1 MARTINKNELGKV
14 LTEQMA
20 TASARLRQ
28 VPGLKENIVEA
39 FTKLTPDHII
49 QDSDLKKV
57 LMQLSQKATITKS
70 LVEDTVRTVVEAR
83 DRSDLRMVITNLL
96 SKMKPTGFVIHDD
109 DPDLIIQRFNL
120 KSNTSLTRIRQA
132 VGEFMAAPRNLE
144 NVSQTELRY
153 FVRKELEKRGPV
165 DARKVNAIVQQYLK
179 TADPE
184 RPYSPETLRTLVRA
198 NTPNV
203 DTQAPSGLPGDEED
217 VQALKARRKKKHA
230 DDANP
235 YVTSGDTVPTGTR
248 YRKTF
253 FDTIRTKMQRYGLRP
268 LTKQARNW
276 LTDSVQKAQS
286 PTQSQL
292 FKRSIVATTMAEA
305 FIGRMFFYAY
315 EAKWK
320 DELPFWDRF
329 PLIFVV
335 DIYEDGWL
343 GINLHY
349 LPMRLRMQLFDALL
363 ALADNRSLDDVT
375 RLRLSYNYIKS
386 FSTFPLVKP
395 CLKRYLMHHVES
407 SLLEV
412 KPLDWEIAVFLP
424 CEQFQKQSKER
435 VWTESRR
442 IIRKQQ
448 GR

>member
-1 MARTINKNELGKV
+1 
-14 LTEQMA
+14 
-20 TASARLRQ
+20 
-28 VPGLKENIVEA
+28 
-39 FTKLTPDHII
+39 
-49 QDSDLKKV
+49 
-57 LMQLSQKATITKS
+57 
-70 LVEDTVRTVVEAR
+70 
-83 DRSDLRMVITNLL
+83 
-96 SKMKPTGFVIHDD
+96 
-109 DPDLIIQRFNL
+109 
-120 KSNTSLTRIRQA
+120 
-132 VGEFMAAPRNLE
+132 
-144 NVSQTELRY
+144 
-153 FVRKELEKRGPV
+153 
-165 DARKVNAIVQQYLK
+165 
-179 TADPE
+179 
-184 RPYSPETLRTLVRA
+184 
-198 NTPNV
+198 
-203 DTQAPSGLPGDEED
+203 
-217 VQALKARRKKKHA
+217 
-230 DDANP
+230 P

-292 FKRSIVATTMAEA
+292 FKRSLVATTMAEA

-386 FSTFPLVKP
+386 FSTFPL
-395 CLKRYLMHHVES
+395 
-407 SLLEV
+407 
-412 KPLDWEIAVFLP
+412 
-424 CEQFQKQSKER
+424 
-435 VWTESRR
+435 
-442 IIRKQQ
+442 
-448 GR
+448 